1 MKLELWAMPDN
12 QAVAL
17 PTDTIIVSSMLYR
30 KLYKA
35 SSSEVPAE
43 RKKLIGECVEI
54 IRGIGSSDIYV
65 YMDGLSE
72 LRYEAVFKV
81 CHEIRTVIQVDIWIA
96 RLYPSTRDVFLNGI
110 LSLLQDMQDVVA
122 EADFTHT
129 EVTV

>member
-1 MKLELWAMPDN
+1 MKLQLWAMPDN

-17 PTDTIIVSSMLYR
+17 PTETIIVSSMLYR
-30 KLYKA
+30 KLYQA

-54 IRGIGSSDIYV
+54 IRVIGSSDVYV

-72 LRYEAVFKV
+72 LRYEAVFKI
-81 CHEIRTVIQVDIWIA
+81 CHEIRTVIRVDIWIT
-96 RLYPSTRDVFLNGI
+96 RLYPSARDVFLKGT
-110 LSLLQDMQDVVA
+110 LSFLQDMQDVLA

-129 EVTV
+129 KVTV